1 MQFFLKGTQL
11 QQLSEEYELCLENI
25 HQTSKILAAKKEAL
39 PDLQQHLTEV
49 SAKFEEAKRARDQKK
64 KIDELKKEKAW
75 AHVKT
80 KELELEAKLEEVQRA
95 ERKLPKIIERLQA
108 IEVRRSLD
116 TLTNIVLT
124 PSAG

>member
-1 MQFFLKGTQL
+1 M
-11 QQLSEEYELCLENI
+11 CLENI

-95 ERKLPKIIERLQA
+95 ERNLPKIIERLQE
-108 IEVRRSLD
+108 IEVRRYYH
-116 TLTNIVLT
+116 TLVNGVLIS
-124 PSAG
+124 SAG